1 MSNYQILKDL
11 LDHKDT
17 AKLGGFYN
25 EFIAFNESLC
35 LFALYLNKNG
45 LDKIQIYSGNVAD
58 EKIRKA
64 KEIYKSET
72 KKASEWTAF
81 YMHHE
86 PNKNLETL

>member
-11 LDHKDT
+11 LGHNET
-17 AKLGGFYN
+17 AKLGGFYD
-25 EFIAFNESLC
+25 EFIAFNEVLC

-45 LDKIQIYSGNVAD
+45 PDKIQIYSGNVAG

-64 KEIYKSET
+64 KEIYASET
-72 KKASEWTAF
+72 NKASEWTAF

-86 PNKNLETL
+86 PNKDLETP